1 MDAMEKIK
9 VMVATSDACFQEGLC
24 QFITNE
30 DDLTCVAKTISGDD
44 SIELAEELC
53 PDVVI
58 IDLDIP
64 LHSSSTDI
72 GHAVEVARQIKAA
85 HPSTAILMVSS
96 CGYQQSL
103 FASLQAGVAG
113 YLLKRTAPQEFISA
127 VRSLCSGEA
136 VFDLEAVT
144 KLVGSLVTKKGKEMK
159 TMEHLSPREVELLRI
174 AAKGVTNKKIASE
187 LGISQATVQTHL
199 VNIFRKMECGSRTE
213 AILHALRE
221 GWLSLDDLPCD

>member
-1 MDAMEKIK
+1 MEKIK

-30 DDLTCVAKTISGDD
+30 DDLTCVAKTINGDD
-44 SIELAEELC
+44 TIKLTDELC

-85 HPSTAILMVSS
+85 HPSTAILMVSA
-96 CGYQQSL
+96 CGYQKSL

-113 YLLKRTAPQEFISA
+113 YLLKKTAPREFISA
-127 VRSLCSGEA
+127 VRSLCSREA

-144 KLVGSLVTKKGKEMK
+144 QLVGSLAANKGKGMK
-159 TMEHLSPREVELLRI
+159 TMAQLRPREVELLRV
-174 AAKGVTNKKIASE
+174 AAKGVTNKEIASE
-187 LGISQATVQTHL
+187 LGISQRTVQSHL

-213 AILHALRE
+213 AVLHALQE
-221 GWLSLDDLPCD
+221 GWLSLDDLPCE